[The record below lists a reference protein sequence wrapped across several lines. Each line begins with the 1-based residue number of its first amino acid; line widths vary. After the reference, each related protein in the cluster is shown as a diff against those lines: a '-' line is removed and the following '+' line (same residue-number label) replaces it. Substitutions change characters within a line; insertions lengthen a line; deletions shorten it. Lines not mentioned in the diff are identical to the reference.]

1 MKKMIRQTVYGA
13 LSSAVM
19 LTGAQSALAQVPAAQ
34 TGQAFPGRVE
44 EQLPSTAQT
53 PRNVPAIDVK
63 QLNAKSAPAGSEK
76 VSFTLKNLVI
86 DGVTAY
92 GEDELSPLYADSLGK
107 TITLADLYGIAANMT
122 RKYRND
128 GYVLTQIVVPPQ
140 TIDGGTAKLRV
151 VEGFIDNVAVRGD
164 VNGMDFIRTLASQI
178 KTGTTAVNIRQ
189 LERSLLLINDLP
201 GVTAR
206 SVLSPS
212 KTQAGAA
219 DLLVIVERKP
229 YDAMIGVDNF
239 GTKFLGIMQTSA
251 AASLNSFFGVNDKIT
266 AQYVTTPDHDLDNE
280 LHYFGLAYEQPVWDR
295 GTTVEVFAN
304 NTYTDPGFTL
314 SQFDVHGKSTLMGAR
329 LKHPFVRTRNLNL
342 SGRATFDMRNVN
354 SSNNIEP
361 RREDDIRAA
370 RLGGRFEILDSLF
383 GATATA
389 FNVLDAEI
397 SQGLDIFGATDDND
411 PNVSRPAAD
420 ADFTK
425 VEFEYQR
432 LQRYSPEI
440 NLLLGVTGQ
449 ISNGALYASEEFGV
463 GGQAYGRGF
472 DPSEIL
478 GDDGIAG
485 KIELQW
491 NEPYELSLLET
502 YQLYGFYDVGHIWNT
517 DATVPSQSQE
527 TAASTGFGIR
537 ADFND
542 VTNAGLVLAFP
553 LNRNVQTMGDTDPRL
568 FFNLSRKF

>member
-1 MKKMIRQTVYGA
+1 MKKTIRQALYSA
-13 LSSAVM
+13 LSSAVV
-19 LTGAQSALAQVPAAQ
+19 LASAQSAQAQVPAAQ
-34 TGQAFPGRVE
+34 TGQASPGRVE
-44 EQLPSTAQT
+44 EQIKTPALT
-53 PRNVPAIDVK
+53 PRNVPSIDVK
-63 QLNAKSAPAGSEK
+63 QLDAKSAPAGSEK

-86 DGVTAY
+86 DGVTVY
-92 GEDELSPLYADSLGK
+92 GENDLSPVYSASLGQA
-107 TITLADLYGIAANMT
+107 ITLADLYGIAADLT

-128 GYVLTQIVVPPQ
+128 GYVLTQIIVPPQ
-140 TIDGGTAKLRV
+140 TIEGGTARLQV
-151 VEGFIDNVAVRGD
+151 VEGFVDKVAVRGD
-164 VNGMDFIRTLASQI
+164 VNGMDFIRTIASQI
-178 KTGTTAVNIRQ
+178 KTGKQAVNIRQ

-201 GVTAR
+201 GITAR

-212 KTQAGAA
+212 KSQPGAA

-239 GTKFLGIMQTSA
+239 GTKFLGMMQASA

-266 AQYVTTPDHDLDNE
+266 AQYVTTPDHDLNNE
-280 LHYFGLAYEQPVWDR
+280 LHYFGLAYEQPVWNR
-295 GTTVEVFAN
+295 GTTAEVFAN

-314 SQFDVHGKSTLMGAR
+314 SQFDVHGKSTLLGAR
-329 LKHPFVRTRNLNL
+329 LKHPFIRTRNLNL

-361 RREDDIRAA
+361 RREDNIRTA
-370 RLGGRFEILDSLF
+370 RLGGRFEILDTLL

-397 SQGLDIFGATDDND
+397 SRGLDIWGATDNND

-420 ADFTK
+420 PNFTK

-432 LQRYSPEI
+432 LQRYSPEV
-440 NLLLGVTGQ
+440 NLLLGVSGQ
-449 ISNGALYASEEFGV
+449 MSDGPLYASEEFGV

-485 KIELQW
+485 KFELQW
-491 NEPYELSLLET
+491 NEPYEVSLLET
-502 YQLYGFYDVGHIWNT
+502 YQLYGFYDIGHIWNQ
-517 DATVPSQSQE
+517 DAAVPSQRQE
-527 TAASTGFGIR
+527 TASSTGFGVR
-537 ADFND
+537 ADFNEL
-542 VTNAGLVLAFP
+542 TNAGLVLAFP
-553 LNRNVQTMGDTDPRL
+553 LNRDVQTMGDSDPRL
-568 FFNLSRKF
+568 FFNLNRKF